1 MKRNKKTRHS
11 PRFVRIA
18 REAILHLSERGYWW
32 GIQNFHD
39 RVGDFIYQ
47 FCELLDEGLC
57 VNLDDK
63 DDWLTDQVKV
73 KNPFSQYIL
82 TQNLNLFEQVMFKE
96 HFGVKID
103 ILENKR

>member
-1 MKRNKKTRHS
+1 MGAGNS
-11 PRFVRIA
+11 PFDGKVY
-18 REAILHLSERGYWW
+18 AISNADGSYLCDVLEDDY
-32 GIQNFHD
+32 
-39 RVGDFIYQ
+39 
-47 FCELLDEGLC
+47 CKLLDEGLC

-73 KNPFSQYIL
+73 KNTFSQYIL

>member
-1 MKRNKKTRHS
+1 MKKL
-11 PRFVRIA
+11 RFYT
-18 REAILHLSERGYWW
+18 EAEFLA
-32 GIQNFHD
+32 
-39 RVGDFIYQ
+39 Q
-47 FCELLDEGLC
+47 FDGKVYAISNADGSYLCDVLEDDYCKLLDEGLC

>member
-1 MKRNKKTRHS
+1 MKKL
-11 PRFVRIA
+11 RFYT
-18 REAILHLSERGYWW
+18 EAEFLAQLDGKVYAISNADGSYLCDVLEDDY
-32 GIQNFHD
+32 
-39 RVGDFIYQ
+39 
-47 FCELLDEGLC
+47 CKLLDEGLC

-82 TQNLNLFEQVMFKE
+82 TQNHNLFEQVMFKE

>member
-1 MKRNKKTRHS
+1 MKKL
-11 PRFVRIA
+11 RFYTEVEFLA
-18 REAILHLSERGYWW
+18 QLDGKVYAISNADGSYLCDVLEDDY
-32 GIQNFHD
+32 
-39 RVGDFIYQ
+39 
-47 FCELLDEGLC
+47 CKLLDEGLC

-103 ILENKR
+103 ILENKS

>member
-1 MKRNKKTRHS
+1 MKKL
-11 PRFVRIA
+11 RFYT
-18 REAILHLSERGYWW
+18 EAEFLAQLDGKVYTISNADGSYLCDVLEDDY
-32 GIQNFHD
+32 
-39 RVGDFIYQ
+39 
-47 FCELLDEGLC
+47 CKLLDEGLC

-63 DDWLTDQVKV
+63 DDWLTYQVKV

>member
-1 MKRNKKTRHS
+1 MKKL
-11 PRFVRIA
+11 RFYT
-18 REAILHLSERGYWW
+18 EAEFLAQLDGKVYAISNADGSYLCDVLEDDY
-32 GIQNFHD
+32 
-39 RVGDFIYQ
+39 
-47 FCELLDEGLC
+47 CKLLDEGLC

-63 DDWLTDQVKV
+63 DDWLTDQVNV

>member
-1 MKRNKKTRHS
+1 MKKL
-11 PRFVRIA
+11 RFYT
-18 REAILHLSERGYWW
+18 EAEFLAQLDGKVYAISNADGSYLCDVLEDDY
-32 GIQNFHD
+32 
-39 RVGDFIYQ
+39 
-47 FCELLDEGLC
+47 CKLLDEGLC

>member
-1 MKRNKKTRHS
+1 MKKL
-11 PRFVRIA
+11 RFYT
-18 REAILHLSERGYWW
+18 EAEFLAQLDDGSYLCDVLEDDY
-32 GIQNFHD
+32 
-39 RVGDFIYQ
+39 
-47 FCELLDEGLC
+47 CKLLDEGLC